1 MHDQT
6 ENLLRLAENRR
17 RRMLSGRPV
26 YKLTIEERERS
37 SYWAMRVALASKS
50 QVAERDDCAAPVAA

>member
-1 MHDQT
+1 MRDQT

-17 RRMLSGRPV
+17 RRISSGRPV
-26 YKLTIEERERS
+26 LELTAEECERS

-50 QVAERDDCAAPVAA
+50 QVAEREDCAAPVAA